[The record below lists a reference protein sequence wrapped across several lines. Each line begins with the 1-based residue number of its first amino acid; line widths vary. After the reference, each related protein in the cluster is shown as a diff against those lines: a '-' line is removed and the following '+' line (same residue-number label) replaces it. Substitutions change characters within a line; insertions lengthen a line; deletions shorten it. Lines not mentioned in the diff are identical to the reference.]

1 MKKQV
6 KNHIFKSVLLLVSV
20 VAVITSI
27 AIFAFAVTAIEEPT
41 SEIELIFEDNRFHC
55 YIETRKNNSSPWE
68 VYFETQVG
76 GVFAVPY
83 AEQVRLRAVA
93 NTGEWANFDVNSET
107 VYNVI
112 DNIVDNTV
120 VWATYKYKATV
131 TITCVNRTYKVL
143 PLSHDLTGEIG
154 YATLE
159 GHPWTIEDW
168 KKGNVSIT
176 YQYGT
181 ETELPTVRLEDHT
194 FKGWNIVMG
203 DGSFT
208 PATKVNSEGGEQY
221 FIPQDLSRT
230 TYFDEGIIYVYP
242 DMQPFTYPAYRQDV
256 VWDKD
261 RPNNLGD
268 YLFGIESTRQD
279 VIVNKDIFANAEN
292 FWADEENGFK
302 QYIGYLLMT
311 EYNHSKQVK
320 DSYSAGSG
328 EEDKTIN
335 TVYRYYAPIEYK
347 LNYYLN
353 ADGDTSVQFAIDKP
367 ETYTYANTTYIG
379 KPTRTGYTF
388 LGWRVE
394 VYTAKDGW
402 VTVEGGL
409 DLDPTN
415 HDRYVLGDKKATY
428 DATTRNDPNA
438 KYASEA
444 QEDGS
449 YEIRLTADWV
459 ANTYDITYNW
469 GDGVSA
475 DLIQNKA
482 DLPASFTFAAPCSI
496 PNPVRAGYTFA
507 GWTLTYTESGT
518 APEADGL
525 TATESGYTL
534 DGSLHAAHI
543 TLTAAWEVESYTVIL
558 DGQGATNEF
567 TATIPGVQYDAAL
580 VIPNPESFVVPT
592 KKGYDFVGY
601 YNAEGTVK
609 YINADGTSNCGSWDI
624 DGENNG
630 TVTLYAKWEIKYFN
644 ITIEPIQKVPAGVE
658 ITIIET
664 ATNARHP
671 YTGEPISL
679 PYQTEFKVEI
689 VMPDG
694 FKIFEWNGI
703 DLSKNVHS
711 GNTFVSDPLQ
721 LGAED
726 MTLIAQA
733 CPAAPQVGVGYDI
746 DINVTSETE
755 IQVNFA
761 NADLAKLYEVAI
773 ALRKDETN
781 LDWKLIASEESYYAF
796 TGLNPGTTYFV
807 FIRLHQ
813 TEYTWCGIAAVKE
826 KTTHFIEYVKDVE
839 NLLKDMV
846 TDSDGDCVKALI
858 EQTIQDI
865 YDLIPKDGDLPAD
878 FYQTVENMV
887 AAIEAKLAFAR
898 LQDSKIAALEK
909 YREECMLSGS
919 FTPEHKALI
928 NSLCATAVANISGVS
943 IDDENAVNTVEEIYN
958 TAKAAIEAIPV
969 TYLYDA
975 SGMMQLTTLLG
986 LHQNSGIALNS
997 IQDINAL
1004 RRAISD
1010 AIAAG
1015 KITADSF
1022 ITVEEAKELL
1032 RTLDTVSAYSF
1043 YLINV
1048 QPTAGDT
1055 FTFTLT
1061 IPEALAGRTGLQV
1074 AYYNAATGMVELLET
1089 TVDGNKLIF
1098 RAKQVSDFVILADP
1112 TVDLTGVII
1121 ALGVIVLCQIIAI
1134 ALVLAARSR
1143 AKNAVQ
1149 HASLA
1154 LPTMFL
1160 TIHFLPVNAELI
1172 ALGLG
1177 IAALILQIVLMW
1189 LLISSGMIRVFKTT
1203 RRNSADRPVTPAVHE
1218 DDLQTDPTAVFDEEP
1233 VDETA
1238 VATEEFVEQEN
1249 VEQEDPTYE
1258 AQPIEEEEFDAE
1270 LAQEAADEVERERIE
1285 AEAYE
1290 EQTEDET
1297 VAEETEDIY
1306 DEEQETVVDS
1316 EEDFNDEFSE
1326 AEQAFVETDD
1336 EFYDDEEQVAEENLD
1351 GEIEEVYDDEEFV
1364 EHPTEPYYA
1373 LDEEEDEYAHTEEET
1388 ERVSDVDTADQET
1401 EETSYGADPLDG
1413 VFGEADV
1420 QDGDTGDEGRSSS
1433 YEDSYGEPH
1442 EYGDETDSQ
1451 NAEAEDADREE
1462 TSGEGSI
1469 DPASYIVNEEEAPED
1484 ESMYQYDE

>member
-20 VAVITSI
+20 VAVLIGVVTI
-27 AIFAFAVTAIEEPT
+27 AFAA
-41 SEIELIFEDNRFHC
+41 S
-55 YIETRKNNSSPWE
+55 ETRQLHLTFDENVEKCVVQIENI
-68 VYFETQVG
+68 
-76 GVFAVPY
+76 
-83 AEQVRLRAVA
+83 L
-93 NTGEWANFDVNSET
+93 TGEWEEYA
-107 VYNVI
+107 VI
-112 DNIVDNTV
+112 TQSDSVTIPYSAKVLLTV
-120 VWATYKYKATV
+120 VPVTGKWPIMDCVGGSLAVKKENTIQWSAYKLDASIF
-131 TITCVNRTYKVL
+131 ITCQERIYIIHALNHDRKEVERLDYKEVEN
-143 PLSHDLTGEIG
+143 STWTTAQLTDG
-154 YATLE
+154 
-159 GHPWTIEDW
+159 
-168 KKGNVSIT
+168 KSVT
-176 YQYGT
+176 YQYGS
-181 ETELPTVRLEDHT
+181 ENLTELPVVQMEDYI
-194 FKGWNIVMG
+194 FKGWNIIMG
-203 DGSFT
+203 DGDNGVT
-208 PATKVNSEGGEQY
+208 PITPVDGKY
-221 FIPQDLSRT
+221 YIPKDLTRT
-230 TYFDEGIIYVYP
+230 VYFDTMGGVIYVYP
-242 DMQPFTYPAYRQDV
+242 EMEALEYPVYRQDV
-256 VWDKD
+256 VFDAS
-261 RPNNLGD
+261 RPENLGD
-268 YLFGIESTRQD
+268 FLFNATERNARVDTFIY
-279 VIVNKDIFANAEN
+279 ANAEK
-292 FWADEENGFK
+292 FWADDVNGFK

-311 EYNHSKQVK
+311 EYNDSKEV
-320 DSYSAGSG
+320 SEPYAGN
-328 EEDKTIN
+328 EIFN
-335 TVYRYYAPIEYK
+335 TVYRYYAPIVYQ
-347 LNYYLN
+347 LSFDLN
-353 ADGDTSVQFAIDKP
+353 ADGDPTAEFTVDKP

-409 DLDPTN
+409 EFDPAN

-469 GDGVSA
+469 GDGISA

-496 PNPVRAGYTFA
+496 PNPVRAGYTFT

-567 TATIPGVQYDAAL
+567 TTTIPGVQYDAAL
-580 VIPNPESFVVPT
+580 VIPNPDSFVVPT

-644 ITIEPIQKVPAGVE
+644 IIIEPIQKVPAGVE

-664 ATNARHP
+664 ATSTRHP

-689 VMPDG
+689 VMPEG
-694 FKIFEWNGI
+694 FKVVEWNGTELAEVHI
-703 DLSKNVHS
+703 DK
-711 GNTFVSDPLQ
+711 TFVSAPMQ
-721 LGAED
+721 LDAED
-726 MTLIAQA
+726 MTLTAKA
-733 CPAAPQVGVGYDI
+733 RPAAPSVGVGYDI

-755 IQVNFA
+755 IQVNFS

-773 ALRKDETN
+773 ALRKDETDLN
-781 LDWKLIASEESYYAF
+781 WQWVAEGEDYYAF
-796 TGLNPGTTYFV
+796 TDLNPGTTYYIFV
-807 FIRLHQ
+807 RLRE
-813 TEYTWCGIAAVKE
+813 TENTLSGIAADKE

-846 TDSDGDCVKALI
+846 TESDGDCVKALI

-1218 DDLQTDPTAVFDEEP
+1218 DDLQTDPTAVFDEET

-1238 VATEEFVEQEN
+1238 VAAEEFVEQEE

-1270 LAQEAADEVERERIE
+1270 LAQEAADEVGRERIE